1 MNLKNPG
8 PKAKSPFPS
17 LLLQLVS
24 RTSRA
29 SHRCPSPYICCPA
42 TPAASQQGKKGDLH
56 FGNFVPPTCRFGR
69 AGKKKMEKEQL
80 LALFL
85 GHGRPFTVDIE
96 R

>member
-8 PKAKSPFPS
+8 PEAKSPFPS

-29 SHRCPSPYICCPA
+29 GHRCPSPYICCPA

-69 AGKKKMEKEQL
+69 AGKKKTEKEQL

-85 GHGRPFTVDIE
+85 GHGRPFRVEIE